1 VPIPDHGP
9 VTTATQTAAHS
20 AWLRLARVPGTGI
33 ADALTLLERLGGPEA
48 LLAATEA
55 ELARAGVS
63 RAGLP
68 VLAHPDES
76 ALERDLRWLEAP
88 GRFLLTGDD
97 PRYPPQLAAT
107 AGAPVA
113 LFVEGEPAALSLP
126 QLAIVGSRSA
136 TAAGRETAF
145 EFARRLSASGLT
157 ITSGLAAGIDAA
169 AHRGALAAGGLTV
182 AVCGTGLDRVY
193 PAEHA
198 ALAST
203 IAAHGA
209 LVSEF
214 SMGTPPIAA
223 NFPRRNRLLSGL
235 SRGVLVIEAAA
246 RSGSLITARLAGEQ
260 GRDVMAVPGSI
271 HNVLARGCHR
281 LIRDGAALVESPED
295 VLAAI
300 GFLGPAAA
308 ASTGEKASGGVQ
320 KSAGGLDSAE
330 EMLLNALGFEPA
342 DLDKLVERTGLAA
355 PAVASMLQMLE
366 LDGRIESL
374 AGGRYNRTPPRQAR

>member
-1 VPIPDHGP
+1 M
-9 VTTATQTAAHS
+9 TTATQTAAHS

-33 ADALTLLERLGGPEA
+33 ADALALLERLGGPEA

-68 VLAHPDES
+68 VLANPDES

-97 PRYPPQLAAT
+97 LRYPPQLAAT

-182 AVCGTGLDRVY
+182 AVCGTGLDLVY

-203 IAAHGA
+203 IAAQGA

-235 SRGVLVIEAAA
+235 ARGVLVIEAAA
-246 RSGSLITARLAGEQ
+246 RSLITARLAGEQ

-300 GFLGPAAA
+300 GFPGLAAA
-308 ASTGEKASGGVQ
+308 AGTGEKTSGGVQ

-342 DLDKLVERTGLAA
+342 DLDKLVERTGLSA
-355 PAVASMLQMLE
+355 PAIASMLQMLE

>member
-1 VPIPDHGP
+1 M
-9 VTTATQTAAHS
+9 TTATQTAAHS
-20 AWLRLARVPGTGI
+20 AWLRLARVPATGI
-33 ADALTLLERLGGPEA
+33 ADALALLERLGGPEA

-63 RAGLP
+63 RAGLQ
-68 VLAHPDES
+68 VLANPDES

-182 AVCGTGLDRVY
+182 AVCGTGLDQVY

-203 IAAHGA
+203 IAAQGA

-260 GRDVMAVPGSI
+260 GREVMAVPGSI

-300 GFLGPAAA
+300 GFPGLAAA
-308 ASTGEKASGGVQ
+308 AGTGEKTSGGVQ

>member
-1 VPIPDHGP
+1 

-20 AWLRLARVPGTGI
+20 AWLRLARAPGMGI
-33 ADALTLLERLGGPEA
+33 ADALALLDRLGGPEA

-68 VLAHPDES
+68 VLANPDES

-182 AVCGTGLDRVY
+182 AVCGTGLDQVY

-203 IAAHGA
+203 IAAQGA

-235 SRGVLVIEAAA
+235 ARGVLVIEAAA

-300 GFLGPAAA
+300 GFPGLAAA
-308 ASTGEKASGGVQ
+308 TGTGEKTSGGVRN
-320 KSAGGLDSAE
+320 SSGGLDSAE

-355 PAVASMLQMLE
+355 PTVASMLQLLE

>member
-1 VPIPDHGP
+1 M
-9 VTTATQTAAHS
+9 TTATETAAHS

-33 ADALTLLERLGGPEA
+33 ADALALLERLGGPEA

-68 VLAHPDES
+68 VLANPDES

-182 AVCGTGLDRVY
+182 AVCGTGLDQVY

-203 IAAHGA
+203 IAAQGA

-260 GRDVMAVPGSI
+260 GREVMAVPGSI

-300 GFLGPAAA
+300 GFPGLAAA
-308 ASTGEKASGGVQ
+308 TGTGEKTSGGVRN
-320 KSAGGLDSAE
+320 SSGGLDSAE

-342 DLDKLVERTGLAA
+342 DLDKLVERTGLTA

-374 AGGRYNRTPPRQAR
+374 TGGRYNRTPPRQAR